1 MFTGIVQGMGQI
13 KHIREGEDLRS
24 FIITLPADLSQAVD
38 IGASVATNG
47 TCLTVTEQQGN
58 DLYFDVI
65 GQTLALTNLGMVK
78 EGDKV
83 NIERSLKF
91 GDELGGHIISG
102 HVTTRVAITDIE
114 KTTDNTTI
122 WFELPEDHKK
132 HVLPQGFIGLNGC
145 SLTIAKVVEGRF
157 CVCLIPETLR
167 VTTFGSAQVG
177 DMINMEIDNQ
187 TQTIVATVER
197 VLAQQGKCC

>member
-13 KHIREGEDLRS
+13 KHIREGQDMRS
-24 FIITLPADLSQAVD
+24 FIITLPNELSQAVD

-65 GQTLALTNLGMVK
+65 GQTLALTNLGMVE
-78 EGDKV
+78 EGDSV

-114 KTTDNTTI
+114 KTEDNTTI
-122 WFELPEDHKK
+122 WFELPEGQQK

-145 SLTIAKVVEGRF
+145 SLTIAKVEEARF

-167 VTTFGSAQVG
+167 VTTFGNAKVG
-177 DMINMEIDNQ
+177 DMINMEIDTQ